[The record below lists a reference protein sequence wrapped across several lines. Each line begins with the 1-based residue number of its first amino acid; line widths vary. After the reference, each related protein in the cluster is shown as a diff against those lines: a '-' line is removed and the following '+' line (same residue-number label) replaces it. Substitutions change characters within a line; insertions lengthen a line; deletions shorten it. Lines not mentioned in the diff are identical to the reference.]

1 MSLSELLQRE
11 PDGEML
17 QLWLQKVPYAAYLGI
32 RAEVHGNELLFVLP
46 QDKKCIGNPTL
57 PALHGGVVGA
67 FMEQA
72 AAFHLMARMTEP
84 ALPKVINFSL
94 DYLRPC
100 RLRETYA
107 QCILTR
113 QGRQVAN
120 VSITAWQEQSDQ
132 PNAIARAHFL
142 IPESAN
148 EEQ

>member
-1 MSLSELLQRE
+1 MSLSELLQRQ
-11 PDGEML
+11 PDAETL

-46 QDKKCIGNPTL
+46 EDTKLIGNPTL

-72 AAFHLMARMTEP
+72 AAFHLVARMTEP
-84 ALPKVINFSL
+84 TLPRVINFSL

-107 QCILTR
+107 QCLLTR

-120 VSITAWQEQSDQ
+120 VSITAWQEQSDL